1 VRVGKTLTPWYMVLK
16 GGGLKTNRGRV
27 NTGAQEYKYPLFS
40 GKKIYK
46 NIKIYIKAFYPKPM
60 TLSPKYI

>member
-40 GKKIYK
+40 EKKYIYK
-46 NIKIYIKAFYPKPM
+46 
-60 TLSPKYI
+60 